1 MKKYVSCFL
10 FFFCLTSACL
20 VGLFYVTGRE
30 EESREAMEVQMT
42 ESVDRPV
49 FAGSEAESR
58 PAEYNLVLN
67 QGRWILYIR
76 RVRRKRRPKITA
88 SWRRRAI

>member
-58 PAEYNLVLN
+58 PP
-67 QGRWILYIR
+67 GRHSPGHW
-76 RVRRKRRPKITA
+76 RRPWKLPYLY
-88 SWRRRAI
+88 